1 MSLIEEA
8 LRRVQDPLTHTTTT
22 PPTAPP
28 KKQETTK
35 EKDPAAIHSWP
46 ATPASTSAP
55 AQPAPTT
62 RALTALTISV
72 FALTLVFVFGG
83 FIWIRFSI
91 NRHETML
98 TNPPAPIKTGLPA
111 PLAAHPATSTVI
123 SDTHPS
129 AAQHSQTQNPVLSGV
144 VEGLGEPYAVI
155 DGMIVGVGEQV
166 NGATLDEITNGTVT
180 LRRSDGS
187 VLTLSVRR

>member
-1 MSLIEEA
+1 
-8 LRRVQDPLTHTTTT
+8 V
-22 PPTAPP
+22 PP
-28 KKQETTK
+28 
-35 EKDPAAIHSWP
+35 
-46 ATPASTSAP
+46 
-55 AQPAPTT
+55 
-62 RALTALTISV
+62 
-72 FALTLVFVFGG
+72 
-83 FIWIRFSI
+83 
-91 NRHETML
+91 
-98 TNPPAPIKTGLPA
+98 
-111 PLAAHPATSTVI
+111 AAHPATSTVI

-166 NGATLDEITNGTVT
+166 NGATLDGITNGTVT

>member
-8 LRRVQDPLTHTTTT
+8 LRRVQDPLTHATTT
-22 PPTAPP
+22 PPATPT
-28 KKQETTK
+28 KKPETTK
-35 EKDPAAIHSWP
+35 EKDPASIHSWP
-46 ATPASTSAP
+46 ATPASTSVN

-62 RALTALTISV
+62 RVLTALTISV
-72 FALTLVFVFGG
+72 FVLTLVLMFGG
-83 FIWIRFSI
+83 LVWIRSSI
-91 NRHETML
+91 SRQETTL
-98 TNPPAPIKTGLPA
+98 ANQSASIKAELPA
-111 PLAAHPATSTVI
+111 PPTAHPAISTVI
-123 SDTHPS
+123 SDTHHS

-155 DGMIVGVGEQV
+155 DGMIVGVGEHV
-166 NGATLDEITNGTVT
+166 NGATLAEITNGTVT